1 MPLEIRELSIKVS
14 VGQSTGQN
22 QQNAPQNGN
31 GDEKKQAEINMIIE
45 KVLSILK
52 EKQER

>member
-14 VGQSTGQN
+14 VGQSSAQN
-22 QQNAPQNGN
+22 QQSAPQNGN
-31 GDEKKQAEINMIIE
+31 GDEQKQAEINMIVE
-45 KVLSILK
+45 KILAILK